1 MIKFYNINTEAFVPI
16 SHEKSYLFNFYDKLS
31 NFLAINIS
39 SQYKLKHFLAKP
51 VKNNYE
57 IDFYSIYNGLVF
69 SEDLQPDEKDK
80 VLTKYRDIIDIINKK
95 IEELEYSKDDNKKD
109 WAKLL
114 KLVFNYKNNLVYS
127 NGNDICIIWG
137 WKFENNSNY
146 KPVVLPPVPPSVGP
160 PIVDTPETEEPTEPT
175 EPDPTEKPIV
185 EPPETEEPVE
195 EPDLESTEETKDET
209 TETEIE
215 IEEEPIDEAKNTSFL
230 EFLKWFAS
238 KYWWFLIVL
247 LVLIAI
253 VFFLKSL

>member
-57 IDFYSIYNGLVF
+57 IDFYSSYNGLV
-69 SEDLQPDEKDK
+69 SLEDLQPNDKDK
-80 VLTKYRDIIDIINKK
+80 VLTKYWDIIDIINKK
-95 IEELEYSKDDNKKD
+95 IEVLERSKDDNNKD

-114 KLVFNYKNNLVYS
+114 KLVFNDKNNLVYS

-146 KPVVLPPVPPSVGP
+146 KPVVLPPITPSVSP

-175 EPDPTEKPIV
+175 EPNPTEKPIV
-185 EPPETEEPVE
+185 DLPETEEPE
-195 EPDLESTEETKDET
+195 QESTEETVVDTPET
-209 TETEIE
+209 VIE
-215 IEEEPIDEAKNTSFL
+215 IKEEPIDEAKNASFL